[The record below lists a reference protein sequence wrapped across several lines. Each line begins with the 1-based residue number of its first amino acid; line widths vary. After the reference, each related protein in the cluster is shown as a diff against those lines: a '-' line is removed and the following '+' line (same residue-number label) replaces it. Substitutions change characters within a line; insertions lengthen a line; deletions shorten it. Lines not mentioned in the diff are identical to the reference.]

1 MKLLRRCWGFEA
13 ERAYALPVSG
23 KECRDMFG
31 VLDRV
36 ALGYEQTGEGGK
48 IDTCGLSDRGPRVDR
63 SMYANT
69 FIRWMS

>member
-23 KECRDMFG
+23 NECGDMFG

-48 IDTCGLSDRGPRVDR
+48 IDTCEISDRGLCVER
-63 SMYANT
+63 
-69 FIRWMS
+69 